1 MAENSEI
8 VLNVKIN
15 TEQVAERLATATKAL
30 AEHKQQQKELKKA
43 MEESN
48 GTNAIAAKM
57 YAEVTA
63 QIERESREV
72 KSSTALLQAET
83 LARIDDNSSLD
94 EQRQALNAAQK
105 AYAQLSGEEKKA
117 ADSAGGLREQIERL
131 SDRVKQQE
139 AAIGDTRR
147 NVGNYAMQTAEAAG
161 KMGFFGQGLQGV
173 ANQTKNVTA
182 GLKAASATPF
192 LAVMSMLI
200 TILQKL
206 SERFKGNAAAMEK
219 LNELFGV
226 FSGVGNIVNVIIDK
240 IAEGL
245 GWIADKALEL
255 AQKLGILS
263 DAM

>member
-1 MAENSEI
+1 MAETNEI
-8 VLNVKIN
+8 VLDIKIN
-15 TEQVAERLATATKAL
+15 TEEVAGKLAAATKAL

-48 GTNAIAAKM
+48 GTNAVAAKM
-57 YAEVTA
+57 YAEVSA
-63 QIERESREV
+63 QIEKESREI

-83 LARIDDNSSLD
+83 MARIDDNASLD

-131 SDRVKQQE
+131 SDRVKEQE

-161 KMGFFGQGLQGV
+161 KMGFFGQGISGV
-173 ANQTKNVTA
+173 IHPLKTMTM

-192 LAVMSMLI
+192 LAVISVLI
-200 TILQKL
+200 TILTKL
-206 SERFKGNAAAMEK
+206 AERFKGNSAAMEK
-219 LNELFGV
+219 LTEVFGV
-226 FSGVGNIVNVIIDK
+226 FSGIGNIVNVIIDK
-240 IAEGL
+240 IADGL
-245 GWIADKALEL
+245 GWLADKTLEL
-255 AQKLGILS
+255 ADKLGLLS
-263 DAM
+263 D